1 MTEKK
6 GGQIIV
12 NTIRIINTRN
22 GHTAKQFDT
31 LQWCIKAV
39 AKEEH
44 DRQNLK
50 HLYIDKD
57 FMAGCDGHRLHIAFN
72 DWDYEPGLYELLTVK
87 ANEILLAKS
96 ETLSL
101 EDYPSIWRVIPA
113 QCKNGIPSFFCNM
126 DKRQVLSNKSYLA
139 YHVYLNTQQCYNLK
153 YLDDIRMGGNLQFEI
168 GENQSMLVVASED
181 HDRLAMIMP
190 LKQ

>member
-1 MTEKK
+1 M
-6 GGQIIV
+6 
-12 NTIRIINTRN
+12 NTIRIINTKN
-22 GHTAKQFDT
+22 GDMAKQFDT
-31 LQWCIKAV
+31 IQWCIKAV
-39 AKEEH
+39 SK
-44 DRQNLK
+44 DDLRQNLK

-101 EDYPSIWRVIPA
+101 GDYPSFWRVFPP
-113 QCKNGIPSFFCNM
+113 QCKNGIPSFYCNM
-126 DKRQVLSNKSYLA
+126 DKRHELNNKSYLA
-139 YHVYLNTQQCYNLK
+139 YHVYLNTQHCYNLK
-153 YLDDIRMGGNLQFEI
+153 YLDDIRMGGNLKFEL